1 MCHFSP
7 TIMKQVLLTTFGL
20 LFFIQAFGQIKLTWE
35 SVDIIDE
42 TTISVKVFAQN
53 LGQRTALW
61 NKYANAP
68 DDGREEL
75 NFHVEYDFIP
85 FGKHIVLPPSSITI
99 KTILGGSVAME
110 TPVYY
115 FDPTGTN
122 SGERWEIIFYQ
133 LPRES
138 GNVMVKILGEKRL
151 VGDMPLADK
160 ARKTI
165 IDKFLSEKNT
175 KAFDYKEFYPQD
187 FKDIENEIIQSVY
200 DFSSKNSIA
209 NAIGKVS
216 LMIDKEGATTFKG
229 NLSSIA
235 LNDHLQNKFGNRT
248 LKSTSKLGYKVSAQ
262 ADYEIVY
269 SNGKAKIKKADGVI
283 TKSNTELAD
292 KVKKL
297 FESKTESFG
306 KYRITYNLLFV
317 NDKLTDNSI
326 LDIKDTNENST
337 FIIIGVLIGV
347 PLIISVINLTAN

>member
-1 MCHFSP
+1 
-7 TIMKQVLLTTFGL
+7 MKQLLLTTFGL
-20 LFFIQAFGQIKLTWE
+20 LFLFQAFGQIKLTWE
-35 SVDIIDE
+35 SVDIVDE

-68 DDGREEL
+68 DDEREEL

-85 FGKHIVLPPSSITI
+85 NGKHIVLPPSSITI
-99 KTILGGSVAME
+99 KTIFGGSVAME

-160 ARKTI
+160 ARKVVM
-165 IDKFLSEKNT
+165 DKFLLEKDT
-175 KAFDYKEFYPQD
+175 KTFDYKEFYPQD
-187 FKDIENEIIQSVY
+187 YKDIENKIIQSVY
-200 DFSSKNSIA
+200 DFSIKNKIA

-216 LMIDKEGATTFKG
+216 LIIDKDGVSIFKG

-235 LNDHLQNKFGNRT
+235 LNDHLQNKFGSGT
-248 LKSTSKLGYKVSAQ
+248 LKSTTKLGYKVSAQ
-262 ADYEIVY
+262 ADYDIVY
-269 SNGKAKIKKADGVI
+269 SNGEVKIKKDNGELVSSNLELPELL
-283 TKSNTELAD
+283 KS
-292 KVKKL
+292 L
-297 FESKTESFG
+297 FEKITYKFG
-306 KYRITYNLLFV
+306 KYKITYNLLFI
-317 NDKLTDNSI
+317 NKQLTES
-326 LDIKDTNENST
+326 ST
-337 FIIIGVLIGV
+337 FKIEDLGFFLGDKTKYNSDLMDYANTMIGRKLEH
-347 PLIISVINLTAN
+347 